1 MLLFG
6 LSAFCLLIGCWV
18 AVSAKRAG
26 GPSPAARG
34 LGVAAVLFVS
44 PFVVFFAVGSML
56 TGTLAAVLMAIPV
69 ALLGFGAYVFATGTV
84 PTKLR
89 ALR

>member
-6 LSAFCLLIGCWV
+6 LSAFCLLIDCWV
-18 AVSAKRAG
+18 AVSAKRSG
-26 GPSPAARG
+26 GPSPAPRG
-34 LGVAAVLFVS
+34 LDVAAVLFVS

-56 TGTLAAVLMAIPV
+56 TGVLMTIPV
-69 ALLGFGAYVFATGTV
+69 ALLGFGAYVFATGTM